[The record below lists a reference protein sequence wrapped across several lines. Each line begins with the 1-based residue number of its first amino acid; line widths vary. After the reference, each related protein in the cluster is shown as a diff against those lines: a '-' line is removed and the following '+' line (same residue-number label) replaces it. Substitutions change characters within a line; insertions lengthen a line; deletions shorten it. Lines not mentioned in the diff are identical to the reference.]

1 MPNVSKAAKFTL
13 FCLGNY
19 KFCPSLFQ
27 QESLDE
33 LKLVVGDTFEN
44 VASLQDCH
52 FQQRDSVQTLGKS
65 RCSCRGTAYS
75 DVQMFPKKNKPPAGR
90 SVGGRGSA
98 HKKKAKNKG
107 GLTEGRVA

>member
-1 MPNVSKAAKFTL
+1 MPNFSKAATL
-13 FCLGNY
+13 SSKVQPALLGDY
-19 KFCPSLFQ
+19 IFGLFLLQ

-65 RCSCRGTAYS
+65 RCS
-75 DVQMFPKKNKPPAGR
+75 
-90 SVGGRGSA
+90 
-98 HKKKAKNKG
+98 
-107 GLTEGRVA
+107 